1 MGKVTMKSIRYINK
15 KSKDKVTKVKS
26 IALLKKIKLESI
38 TEEEYS
44 SLPEDAEILMMR
56 GMDRASM
63 TDFLSEL
70 RKKGLSV
77 NYKCIET
84 ETNKDWPISRLYE
97 EIKSE
102 HLSNKS
108 SR

>member
-1 MGKVTMKSIRYINK
+1 MKSIIYINK
-15 KSKDKVTKVKS
+15 NSKDKVTKLKT
-26 IALLKKIKLESI
+26 IALMKKIKLDSV

-44 SLPEDAEILMMR
+44 SLPEDAELLIMR

-63 TDFLSEL
+63 TDFLAEL

-84 ETNKDWPISRLYE
+84 ETNKDWSLCRLYE
-97 EIKSE
+97 EIKGE
-102 HLSNKS
+102 HEAMQRK
-108 SR
+108 RTD